1 MFEEDVVAPLLEL
14 VEDDDYAIDT
24 EFHRERTYWPHLALI
39 QLAWHDRMVIVDPLA
54 VDVRPMA
61 PVLEGPATCLAHA
74 ADQDLEVLGHA
85 CGATPARLFDTQLAA
100 GFLGLSSPSLTSL
113 TEKLLGIRLPKGDR
127 LTDWARRPLTESQLS
142 YAASDVAHLQEL
154 ADTIRRDLQ
163 SSGRLAWA
171 EQECANL
178 LARARGPQDPDTA
191 WWRLREGRSLRGQ
204 ARAVAQAV
212 AAWRERRAM
221 ELDIPTRFVLPD
233 LALLS
238 IAHKPPQDAA
248 GLAAVRGGEGR
259 HLKGRVGQELLAAI
273 ADGLRLTP
281 EQMRLPVTDDL
292 DRDQRPAVALA
303 AAWVAQLGRDLSIDP
318 ALLATRADLVALLGG
333 DERARAAC

>member
-1 MFEEDVVAPLLEL
+1 M
-14 VEDDDYAIDT
+14 EDDDYAIDT

-61 PVLEGPATCLAHA
+61 PVLEGPATFLAHA

-191 WWRLREGRSLRGQ
+191 WWRLREGKDQPEEVHPG
-204 ARAVAQAV
+204 
-212 AAWRERRAM
+212 
-221 ELDIPTRFVLPD
+221 P
-233 LALLS
+233 
-238 IAHKPPQDAA
+238 KP
-248 GLAAVRGGEGR
+248 R
-259 HLKGRVGQELLAAI
+259 
-273 ADGLRLTP
+273 
-281 EQMRLPVTDDL
+281 
-292 DRDQRPAVALA
+292 
-303 AAWVAQLGRDLSIDP
+303 
-318 ALLATRADLVALLGG
+318 
-333 DERARAAC
+333 